1 VDEAAIE
8 RAMRRL
14 ALANGERE
22 DPAAAEVA
30 LERARIQIEALAQAT
45 AELESTLPERVSSAV
60 REGIREET
68 LPVARQLAEARG
80 MSAQA
85 VRRLER
91 IEGELLTDRHSRI
104 DDLALLVDLITS
116 GWRGIDDRLARIEG
130 MLAAQDEPGLYPIS
144 RTG

>member
-1 VDEAAIE
+1 
-8 RAMRRL
+8 
-14 ALANGERE
+14 
-22 DPAAAEVA
+22 
-30 LERARIQIEALAQAT
+30 
-45 AELESTLPERVSSAV
+45 
-60 REGIREET
+60 
-68 LPVARQLAEARG
+68 
-80 MSAQA
+80 

-116 GWRGIDDRLARIEG
+116 GWRGIDDRHARIEG